1 MIFFIDTSDTD
12 SPKWF
17 DWDAVSSSSSTSSCD
32 TSSTVSDW
40 SPVRL
45 NIPEAS
51 QAFTCSTISPASK
64 MQACRGKNVS
74 SKQWYVIS
82 VCKEGLLQDSF
93 LILTINTTKAFKISR
108 FSITEQKTGQ
118 KSNLVNCLFSYCFF
132 IKFLCSNQCQIINR
146 I

>member
-1 MIFFIDTSDTD
+1 MFFIDTSDID
-12 SPKWF
+12 SPKWL
-17 DWDAVSSSSSTSSCD
+17 DWDVVSSSTSSCD

-40 SPVRL
+40 SPVQL

-82 VCKEGLLQDSF
+82 VCKEGLLQNSL
-93 LILTINTTKAFKISR
+93 LILTINTYY
-108 FSITEQKTGQ
+108 
-118 KSNLVNCLFSYCFF
+118 KS
-132 IKFLCSNQCQIINR
+132 FLK
-146 I
+146 